1 MKRSYS
7 VPELCRAANKHFCYD
22 IVDGHLYLADK
33 SGTFGLK
40 TNDLSLLEEL
50 QKRADIK
57 LELRSPARA
66 IEGILNTKDTEQ
78 AWDTGITIPRS
89 AGYCRVVRVP
99 GRNDDHIVLIN
110 EAKLAP
116 FKPEIVTGTNRK
128 SPLILICPDCFA
140 IICPVNNTDEKL
152 TARLLALDE
161 ALHGSREEK
170 PARAWAD
177 Q

>member
-7 VPELCRAANKHFCYD
+7 VPELCKAANKNFCYA
-22 IVDGHLYLADK
+22 IEDGSLYLADK
-33 SGTFGLK
+33 CGTFGLVTK
-40 TNDLSLLEEL
+40 DLSLLEEL
-50 QKRADIK
+50 QKRAGVK
-57 LELRSPARA
+57 LETRSPARSLQM
-66 IEGILNTKDTEQ
+66 ILDTKDTEQ
-78 AWDTGITIPRS
+78 TWDTGITIPRS

-99 GRNDDHIVLIN
+99 GKNDDHIVLIN
-110 EAKLAP
+110 EDKLAP

-177 Q
+177 L